1 MNTHYQISAY
11 IPHTHQSMTHIGVAI
26 VVASLTRLDIP
37 EPQIVMVKF
46 GEFCMVAGDD
56 PQ

>member
-1 MNTHYQISAY
+1 
-11 IPHTHQSMTHIGVAI
+11 MTHIGVAI

-46 GEFCMVAGDD
+46 GEFCMVAGDY